1 MAQGVSKTR
10 VLGIDP
16 GLATVGY
23 AVVEARAE
31 GRRCELAEAGVI
43 TTPPADDTTA
53 RLRHLYEETGAL
65 VAQYAPQVLAIE
77 TLFFKQNVT
86 TGIAVAQAR
95 GVLLLAACGLAV
107 HEYAPVEVKRRVAGS
122 GRAQKVQIQAMI
134 QRLLGLRA
142 VPKPDDAA
150 DAVAIA
156 LCYLL
161 EQRTPAAR
169 AQALAKG
176 RHE

>member
-10 VLGIDP
+10 VLGLDP

-23 AVVEARAE
+23 AVVEAGVE
-31 GRRCELAEAGVI
+31 GRRFALCEAGVI
-43 TTPPADDTTA
+43 TTPAGDDMTE
-53 RLRHLYEETGAL
+53 RLRHLYEETRAL
-65 VAQYAPQVLAIE
+65 VAEYAPHALAIE
-77 TLFFKQNVT
+77 KLFFKQNVT
-86 TGIAVAQAR
+86 TGINVAQAR
-95 GVLLLAACGLAV
+95 GVLLLAACGLEV
-107 HEYAPVEVKRRVAGS
+107 HEYAPVEIKRRVAGS
-122 GRAQKVQIQAMI
+122 GRAQKVQIQTMI
-134 QRLLGLRA
+134 QRLLGLRS

-161 EQRTPAAR
+161 EHRTPAAR